1 MSGILNTTNR
11 IATLSLGI
19 FLGSL
24 SPPSFASEQQE
35 LLQLKNTVVNLVDA
49 LVKQGVLNPQQAAAL
64 IKKAEQDAVR
74 QTAQALAS
82 APATAVV
89 AAAAVA
95 AGDTNNVARAAD
107 GKQVV
112 RVPYVPEFVKD
123 EMRSQLRAELRQDVL
138 ADVADKAKKEKWG
151 TPDALPAWLNTVKLY
166 GDVRVRN
173 QYDAYG
179 SENAETLGGNNAYL
193 NILEVNKAGG
203 IAQAGNKAFLNTSEN
218 EDRWRERVRLGLTAK
233 IANRWTLDTR
243 LVTGN
248 FANPVSTNVTL
259 GNTEQ
264 RFNVALDR
272 AQLRYDRADEQGFNW
287 VTASAGR
294 IPNPWLS
301 TELVWDEDV
310 SFDGVAATF
319 RQPITL
325 GNGDLLEPVSRN
337 RKAYLTTGIFP
348 LQEPAY
354 LSQDRYL
361 VGGQLGADWEFENQN
376 LLKMGAAVYDYIH
389 IAAKRNTLGSTLTND
404 TAPQFLQKGNLLFNI
419 ANDPNLD
426 GSEANQLY
434 GLAADYRVLDFIAV
448 MDFANLAPHHV
459 TLQANI
465 VKNIGFD
472 DSEILQRT
480 GGETYLYPI
489 KDRTL
494 GLLGGVLV
502 GWPDIARHGAWQMN
516 FDYRYLQRDAVLDAF
531 TDSDFHLGGTDT
543 QGYRISGLYGL
554 TRNVWLR
561 ARWISATEIDGPPLA
576 IDVLQIDL
584 NAKF

>member
-1 MSGILNTTNR
+1 MR
-11 IATLSLGI
+11 
-19 FLGSL
+19 
-24 SPPSFASEQQE
+24 
-35 LLQLKNTVVNLVDA
+35 
-49 LVKQGVLNPQQAAAL
+49 
-64 IKKAEQDAVR
+64 
-74 QTAQALAS
+74 
-82 APATAVV
+82 
-89 AAAAVA
+89 
-95 AGDTNNVARAAD
+95 DT
-107 GKQVV
+107 
-112 RVPYVPEFVKD
+112 
-123 EMRSQLRAELRQDVL
+123 
-138 ADVADKAKKEKWG
+138 
-151 TPDALPAWLNTVKLY
+151 
-166 GDVRVRN
+166 
-173 QYDAYG
+173 YD
-179 SENAETLGGNNAYL
+179 
-193 NILEVNKAGG
+193 
-203 IAQAGNKAFLNTSEN
+203 N

-233 IANRWTLDTR
+233 IADRWTLDSR

-248 FANPVSTNVTL
+248 ITNPVSANVTL

-264 RFNVALDR
+264 RCSVALDR
-272 AQLRYDRADEQGFNW
+272 AQLRYDRPDDQGFTW
-287 VTASAGR
+287 LTASAGR
-294 IPNPWLS
+294 IPNPWLF
-301 TELVWDEDV
+301 TELVWDEDL

-325 GNGDLLEPVSRN
+325 GSDGLMEPVSRN

-376 LLKMGAAVYDYIH
+376 LLKVGAAVYDYIH
-389 IAAKRNTLGSTLTND
+389 ISGKRNSLGSTLTND

-419 ANDPNLD
+419 ARDPNLD
-426 GSEANQLY
+426 GSETTRLY
-434 GLAADYRVLDFIAV
+434 ALAADYRLLDFTAV
-448 MDFANLAPHHV
+448 MDFVNLAPHHV
-459 TLQANI
+459 TFQADL

-472 DSEILQRT
+472 TTEILQRI
-480 GGETYLYPI
+480 GGKSTLDPITYLYPV

-502 GWPDIARHGAWQMN
+502 GWPDIARRGAWQLN

-561 ARWISATEIDGPPLA
+561 ARWISATQIDGPPLF
-576 IDVLQIDL
+576 IDVFQLDL

>member
-1 MSGILNTTNR
+1 MNTTNR

-95 AGDTNNVARAAD
+95 AVDTNNVARAAD

-218 EDRWRERVRLGLTAK
+218 EDRWRERVRSRRRRRLDCK
-233 IANRWTLDTR
+233 RPRRRRW
-243 LVTGN
+243 
-248 FANPVSTNVTL
+248 
-259 GNTEQ
+259 
-264 RFNVALDR
+264 
-272 AQLRYDRADEQGFNW
+272 
-287 VTASAGR
+287 
-294 IPNPWLS
+294 
-301 TELVWDEDV
+301 
-310 SFDGVAATF
+310 
-319 RQPITL
+319 
-325 GNGDLLEPVSRN
+325 
-337 RKAYLTTGIFP
+337 
-348 LQEPAY
+348 
-354 LSQDRYL
+354 
-361 VGGQLGADWEFENQN
+361 
-376 LLKMGAAVYDYIH
+376 
-389 IAAKRNTLGSTLTND
+389 
-404 TAPQFLQKGNLLFNI
+404 
-419 ANDPNLD
+419 
-426 GSEANQLY
+426 
-434 GLAADYRVLDFIAV
+434 
-448 MDFANLAPHHV
+448 
-459 TLQANI
+459 
-465 VKNIGFD
+465 
-472 DSEILQRT
+472 
-480 GGETYLYPI
+480 
-489 KDRTL
+489 
-494 GLLGGVLV
+494 
-502 GWPDIARHGAWQMN
+502 
-516 FDYRYLQRDAVLDAF
+516 
-531 TDSDFHLGGTDT
+531 
-543 QGYRISGLYGL
+543 
-554 TRNVWLR
+554 
-561 ARWISATEIDGPPLA
+561 
-576 IDVLQIDL
+576 
-584 NAKF
+584 